1 MIDGWQFVFDNCD
14 INIFMFIGFFVILML
29 SIYTC
34 IYLFYTMIDSIEMML
49 SENWQELSPHRE
61 HSPEQER

>member
-1 MIDGWQFVFDNCD
+1 MIDDWQFVFDNCD

-49 SENWQELSPHRE
+49 SEN
-61 HSPEQER
+61 